1 VLGNPAVTCVIPG
14 TSNPDHMREN
24 AHAGVGAFLTEA
36 QRKRIVTELGA

>member
-24 AHAGVGAFLTEA
+24 ARAGTGAFPDEA
-36 QRKRIVTELGA
+36 QRRRIVAELSV